1 MNARQ
6 IIKALTRVSIDAY
19 VCHNLSYA
27 QTNYS
32 KEEDVYRFTTAL
44 TPLEE
49 GRAGRGA
56 IGGPKIVAP
65 RYTLSRP
72 NSEGHGGG
80 VLTRVDVPQT
90 GTTGTKTVKG
100 ASASAIEDTD
110 WA

>member
-1 MNARQ
+1 M
-6 IIKALTRVSIDAY
+6 
-19 VCHNLSYA
+19 CHNLSYA

-49 GRAGRGA
+49 GRAGRGV